1 LILAQTVERE
11 EVEENEYVDDT
22 NDTLAN
28 RQGQPIA
35 ASSNNSYGTS
45 KSTSTRRNKAKKN
58 DHVFMQLVDNLR
70 NLGKFMKEP
79 LKAWKKF
86 AKIYKHEADG
96 AYRSIKVLDKLLYL
110 GGLTNEEIVKVR
122 GIITVD

>member
-1 LILAQTVERE
+1 MFLGKCKRPFDIAQTVERE

-79 LKAWKKF
+79 LKA
-86 AKIYKHEADG
+86 
-96 AYRSIKVLDKLLYL
+96 
-110 GGLTNEEIVKVR
+110 
-122 GIITVD
+122 